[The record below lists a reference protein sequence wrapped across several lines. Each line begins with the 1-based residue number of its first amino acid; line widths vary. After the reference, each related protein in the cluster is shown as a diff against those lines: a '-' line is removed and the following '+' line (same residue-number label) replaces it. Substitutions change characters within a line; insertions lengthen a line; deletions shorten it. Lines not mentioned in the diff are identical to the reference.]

1 MNILVAGFGNVLRE
15 DDAFGIRLLE
25 RLRIRATEFPS
36 VRFFEA
42 GIGGINFVQELQ
54 DGFDA
59 LIVLDALEAEDQ
71 AAPGTVR
78 VLEAQ
83 VLDPRQMPVHVARD
97 ALADIHY
104 AEPGRAMALATL
116 EIGQVILAFVGLG
129 FLGLGAVPPAPEW
142 GATINEARNY
152 LFLAPQLTLYPGAA
166 ILLAVLGFNLLGDG
180 LRDAFDPKGLLGSSV
195 G

>member
-104 AEPGRAMALATL
+104 AEPGRAMALAKAL
-116 EIGQVILAFVGLG
+116 DRLPAKSFIVGCVALRCE
-129 FLGLGAVPPAPEW
+129 LGLELTPLV
-142 GATINEARNY
+142 EAALPIAEIRVAE
-152 LFLAPQLTLYPGAA
+152 L
-166 ILLAVLGFNLLGDG
+166 IE
-180 LRDAFDPKGLLGSSV
+180 GLLTQHTSPTSEHFV
-195 G
+195 MDVAQVLQKEAV